1 MTRLSPV
8 FLATAFALAFSSP
21 VLAQDAKP
29 ELQQKVNPQTGTDQD
44 QDKAAKPESAP
55 ATPDAQKKKIAEG
68 TMTLEKMGKIIR
80 RLDDG
85 AKRQKNGWQFT
96 VEKVPVVVVT
106 DRKHNRMRILI
117 AIRKTS
123 DVSPDELTRMMQANF
138 DTALDARYAIAHDI
152 VWATFIHPLSEL
164 HDRQFITAVGQTV
177 NLATTY
183 GSTFSSGV
191 LSFGAGDSRGI
202 IQRQLI
208 ENLLKKGEPI

>member
-29 ELQQKVNPQTGTDQD
+29 ELQEKVNPQTGSG
-44 QDKAAKPESAP
+44 QDKAATPKSAP

-68 TMTLEKMGKIIR
+68 NMTLEKMGKIIR
-80 RLDDG
+80 RLDDS
-85 AKRQKNGWQFT
+85 AKRRKNGWQLT

-123 DVSPDELTRMMQANF
+123 DVSPDEMTRMMQANF

-183 GSTFSSGV
+183 GTTFSSGV

-208 ENLLKKGEPI
+208 EKLLKKGEPI

>member
-8 FLATAFALAFSSP
+8 FLATAFALAFSTP
-21 VLAQDAKP
+21 VLAQDGKP
-29 ELQQKVNPQTGTDQD
+29 ELQEKVNPQTGTGQE
-44 QDKAAKPESAP
+44 QTAKPESARP
-55 ATPDAQKKKIAEG
+55 GPQKKKIAEG

-80 RLDDG
+80 RLDDT
-85 AKRQKNGWQFT
+85 AKRRKNGWQLT

-106 DRKHNRMRILI
+106 DQKHNRMRILI

-123 DVSPDELTRMMQANF
+123 EVSQDELTRMMQANF

-183 GSTFSSGV
+183 GTTFSSGV
-191 LSFGAGDSRGI
+191 LSFGSGDSRGI

-208 ENLLKKGEPI
+208 EKLLKKGQPI

>member
-8 FLATAFALAFSSP
+8 FLATAFALAFSTP
-21 VLAQDAKP
+21 VLAQDGKP
-29 ELQQKVNPQTGTDQD
+29 ELQEKVNPQTGTGQE
-44 QDKAAKPESAP
+44 QTAKPESEP
-55 ATPDAQKKKIAEG
+55 PGPQKKKIAEG

-80 RLDDG
+80 RLDDT
-85 AKRQKNGWQFT
+85 AKRRKNGWQLT

-106 DRKHNRMRILI
+106 DQKHNRMRILI

-123 DVSPDELTRMMQANF
+123 EVSQDELTRMMQANF

-183 GSTFSSGV
+183 GTTFSSGV

-208 ENLLKKGEPI
+208 EKLLKKGQPI

>member
-8 FLATAFALAFSSP
+8 FLATAFALAFSAP

-29 ELQQKVNPQTGTDQD
+29 ELQQKVNPQTGSGQKET
-44 QDKAAKPESAP
+44 AKPDAAP
-55 ATPDAQKKKIAEG
+55 PKTQTKKVAEG
-68 TMTLEKMGKIIR
+68 TMTMEKMGKIIR

-85 AKRQKNGWQFT
+85 AKRRKNGWQLT

-106 DRKHNRMRILI
+106 DQKHNRMRILI

-123 DVSPDELTRMMQANF
+123 EVSPDELTRMMQANF

-183 GSTFSSGV
+183 GTTFSSGV

-208 ENLLKKGEPI
+208 EKLLKKGQPI